1 MTETALP
8 NNALIN
14 FSDTEVIKLPVSMFK
29 EAKSYLSY
37 KDIKKIQKAYTFAFY
52 AHQGQKRKDGTDY
65 ISHPLAVSKIM
76 MSLKVGPDSICA
88 ALLHDVLEDCNIGK
102 NNLSKHFGEDVAN
115 IVDGVSKLG
124 KLDMQ
129 NKAERN
135 ANNLQKMALAMAN
148 DVRVILVKLCDRL
161 HNMRTID
168 HMPRFKQIQKAKET
182 LEVYG
187 PLALRIGMQDLRAEL
202 EDLSFKCIH
211 PMRAQMLESAI
222 DSSSGGRKK
231 IVEKIRKELKS
242 HLKSNDIEN
251 AAVKGREKTLY
262 SIYNKIKKKHK
273 PFSEILDVYGFRILV
288 DSVDDCYRALGII
301 HNYFS
306 PIENKFK
313 DYIAIPKIN
322 GYQALHTSLLAL
334 NAFPIEVQIQT
345 RSMWAT
351 ANMGIAA
358 HWSYKT
364 NDGARGPELRASKW
378 LSGLIDLQKKST
390 SSIEFTE
397 AIKKDLEPNEV
408 YLFSPKGHVYAIKTG
423 ATPIDFAYEV
433 HTGLGNSIVGCKVN
447 KREAPLNVE
456 LESGQTVEIITSDYP
471 VDADPA
477 WLNFVVTSKARSGI
491 RSRLRNQKNSSARKA
506 GKLMLESE
514 LKRSGKSLEDYRG
527 STLKKILDS
536 IGVTT
541 LNKLLSDLG
550 SCKRTGNIVAER
562 FYSGLQIRKEAAST
576 EHKSVAIVDN
586 HIEGVSVVFAK
597 CCHPIQGDPVIA
609 HSDTERGIVVHH
621 KRCKQVAPY
630 INKDPRYFSAYW
642 EASRKAH
649 LYLVLLKITT
659 ENKVGVLSDIV
670 SIFAKAGMNIE
681 QVNTKAVDQK
691 FSEFSLEANIE
702 SLDDLKKIMSKVRS
716 KKFTSSC
723 VRDINDK

>member
-1 MTETALP
+1 
-8 NNALIN
+8 
-14 FSDTEVIKLPVSMFK
+14 
-29 EAKSYLSY
+29 
-37 KDIKKIQKAYTFAFY
+37 
-52 AHQGQKRKDGTDY
+52 
-65 ISHPLAVSKIM
+65 
-76 MSLKVGPDSICA
+76 
-88 ALLHDVLEDCNIGK
+88 
-102 NNLSKHFGEDVAN
+102 
-115 IVDGVSKLG
+115 
-124 KLDMQ
+124 
-129 NKAERN
+129 
-135 ANNLQKMALAMAN
+135 
-148 DVRVILVKLCDRL
+148 
-161 HNMRTID
+161 
-168 HMPRFKQIQKAKET
+168 
-182 LEVYG
+182 
-187 PLALRIGMQDLRAEL
+187 
-202 EDLSFKCIH
+202 
-211 PMRAQMLESAI
+211 
-222 DSSSGGRKK
+222 
-231 IVEKIRKELKS
+231 
-242 HLKSNDIEN
+242 
-251 AAVKGREKTLY
+251 
-262 SIYNKIKKKHK
+262 
-273 PFSEILDVYGFRILV
+273 
-288 DSVDDCYRALGII
+288 
-301 HNYFS
+301 
-306 PIENKFK
+306 
-313 DYIAIPKIN
+313 
-322 GYQALHTSLLAL
+322 
-334 NAFPIEVQIQT
+334 
-345 RSMWAT
+345 
-351 ANMGIAA
+351 MGIAA

-550 SCKRTGNIVAER
+550 SGKRTGNIVAER

-630 INKDPRYFSAYW
+630 INKDTRYFSAYW

>member
-14 FSDTEVIKLPVSMFK
+14 FSDTEVIKLPVSTFK

-65 ISHPLAVSKIM
+65 ISHPLAVSRIM

-550 SCKRTGNIVAER
+550 SGKRTGNIVAER

>member
-1 MTETALP
+1 
-8 NNALIN
+8 
-14 FSDTEVIKLPVSMFK
+14 
-29 EAKSYLSY
+29 
-37 KDIKKIQKAYTFAFY
+37 
-52 AHQGQKRKDGTDY
+52 
-65 ISHPLAVSKIM
+65 M

-88 ALLHDVLEDCNIGK
+88 ALLHDVLEDCNIAK

-550 SCKRTGNIVAER
+550 SGKRTGNIVAER

>member
-1 MTETALP
+1 LTETALP

-262 SIYNKIKKKHK
+262 SIYNKIKKK
-273 PFSEILDVYGFRILV
+273 
-288 DSVDDCYRALGII
+288 
-301 HNYFS
+301 
-306 PIENKFK
+306 
-313 DYIAIPKIN
+313 
-322 GYQALHTSLLAL
+322 T
-334 NAFPIEVQIQT
+334 
-345 RSMWAT
+345 
-351 ANMGIAA
+351 
-358 HWSYKT
+358 
-364 NDGARGPELRASKW
+364 
-378 LSGLIDLQKKST
+378 
-390 SSIEFTE
+390 
-397 AIKKDLEPNEV
+397 
-408 YLFSPKGHVYAIKTG
+408 
-423 ATPIDFAYEV
+423 
-433 HTGLGNSIVGCKVN
+433 
-447 KREAPLNVE
+447 
-456 LESGQTVEIITSDYP
+456 
-471 VDADPA
+471 
-477 WLNFVVTSKARSGI
+477 
-491 RSRLRNQKNSSARKA
+491 
-506 GKLMLESE
+506 
-514 LKRSGKSLEDYRG
+514 
-527 STLKKILDS
+527 
-536 IGVTT
+536 
-541 LNKLLSDLG
+541 
-550 SCKRTGNIVAER
+550 
-562 FYSGLQIRKEAAST
+562 
-576 EHKSVAIVDN
+576 
-586 HIEGVSVVFAK
+586 
-597 CCHPIQGDPVIA
+597 
-609 HSDTERGIVVHH
+609 
-621 KRCKQVAPY
+621 
-630 INKDPRYFSAYW
+630 
-642 EASRKAH
+642 
-649 LYLVLLKITT
+649 
-659 ENKVGVLSDIV
+659 
-670 SIFAKAGMNIE
+670 
-681 QVNTKAVDQK
+681 
-691 FSEFSLEANIE
+691 
-702 SLDDLKKIMSKVRS
+702 
-716 KKFTSSC
+716 
-723 VRDINDK
+723 

>member
-1 MTETALP
+1 
-8 NNALIN
+8 
-14 FSDTEVIKLPVSMFK
+14 
-29 EAKSYLSY
+29 
-37 KDIKKIQKAYTFAFY
+37 
-52 AHQGQKRKDGTDY
+52 
-65 ISHPLAVSKIM
+65 

-334 NAFPIEVQIQT
+334 NAFPVEVQIQT

-351 ANMGIAA
+351 ANTGIAA

-477 WLNFVVTSKARSGI
+477 WLNFVVTSKARNGI

-550 SCKRTGNIVAER
+550 SGKRTGNIVAER

-702 SLDDLKKIMSKVRS
+702 SLEDLKKIMSKVRS

>member
-1 MTETALP
+1 
-8 NNALIN
+8 
-14 FSDTEVIKLPVSMFK
+14 
-29 EAKSYLSY
+29 
-37 KDIKKIQKAYTFAFY
+37 
-52 AHQGQKRKDGTDY
+52 
-65 ISHPLAVSKIM
+65 M

-102 NNLSKHFGEDVAN
+102 NNLSKYFGEDVAN

-550 SCKRTGNIVAER
+550 SGKRTGNIVAER